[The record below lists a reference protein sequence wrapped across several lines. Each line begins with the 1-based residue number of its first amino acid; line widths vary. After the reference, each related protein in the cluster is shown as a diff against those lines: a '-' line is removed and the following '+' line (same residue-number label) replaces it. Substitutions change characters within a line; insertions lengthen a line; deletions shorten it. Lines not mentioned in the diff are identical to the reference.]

1 MLLPIRDW
9 KEEVMAKKTAYMG
22 MLVALAFIF
31 SYIESLIPVSVG
43 IPGIKL
49 GLANMVVIITLYTM
63 GAVPAFILS
72 LVRIVLTGFTFG
84 NLAMMMYSL
93 GGGMLSILIM
103 VTARKTKWFSVTGVS
118 VLGAV
123 SHNIGQLMV
132 AALVVE
138 NSSLF
143 YYLPVLLISG
153 AVFGII
159 IGIVGANLIKRLT
172 GFIGKQNV
180 K

>member
-1 MLLPIRDW
+1 
-9 KEEVMAKKTAYMG
+9 MAKKTANMG

-31 SYIESLIPVSVG
+31 SYIESLIPISVG

-49 GLANMVVIITLYTM
+49 GLANMVVIVTLYLM
-63 GAVPAFILS
+63 GAGPAFMLS

-93 GGGMLSILIM
+93 AGGMLSLLVM
-103 VTARKTKWFSVTGVS
+103 VIARKTKLFSVTGVS

-123 SHNIGQLMV
+123 FHNVGQIIV

-143 YYLPVLLISG
+143 YYFPVLLVSG
-153 AVFGII
+153 VVFGII
-159 IGIVGANLIKRLT
+159 IGVVGSVLIKRLSR
-172 GFIGKQNV
+172 KR
-180 K
+180 

>member
-1 MLLPIRDW
+1 
-9 KEEVMAKKTAYMG
+9 MAKKTANMG

-31 SYIESLIPVSVG
+31 SYIESLIPISVG

-49 GLANMVVIITLYTM
+49 GLANMVVIVTLYLM
-63 GAVPAFILS
+63 GAGPAFMLS

-93 GGGMLSILIM
+93 AGGMLSLLVM
-103 VTARKTKWFSVTGVS
+103 VIARKTKLFSVTGVS

-123 SHNIGQLMV
+123 FHNVGQIIV

-143 YYLPVLLISG
+143 YYLPVLLVSG
-153 AVFGII
+153 VVFGII
-159 IGIVGANLIKRLT
+159 IGVVGSVLIKRLSR
-172 GFIGKQNV
+172 KR
-180 K
+180 

>member
-1 MLLPIRDW
+1 MT
-9 KEEVMAKKTAYMG
+9 KKVAYMG

-31 SYIESLIPVSVG
+31 SYIESLIPITVG

-49 GLANMVVIITLYTM
+49 GLANMVIIVTLFTM
-63 GAVPAFILS
+63 GTGPAFVLS

-93 GGGMLSILIM
+93 GGGMLSLLIM
-103 VTARKTKWFSVTGVS
+103 VIARKLKLFSVTGVS

-123 SHNIGQLMV
+123 FHNIGQILV
-132 AALVVE
+132 AAIVVE

-143 YYLPVLLISG
+143 YYLPVLLVSG
-153 AVFGII
+153 VFFGGV
-159 IGIVGANLIKRLT
+159 IGMVGAILIKRLS
-172 GFIGKQNV
+172 GFIHRQI
-180 K
+180 

>member
-1 MLLPIRDW
+1 
-9 KEEVMAKKTAYMG
+9 MAKKTAYMG

-31 SYIESLIPVSVG
+31 SYIESLIPISVG

-49 GLANMVVIITLYTM
+49 GLANMVVIVTLYLM
-63 GAVPAFILS
+63 GAGPAFMLS

-93 GGGMLSILIM
+93 AGGMLSLLVM
-103 VTARKTKWFSVTGVS
+103 VVARKTKLFSITGVS

-123 SHNIGQLMV
+123 FHNIGQIIV

-143 YYLPVLLISG
+143 YYLPVLLVSG
-153 AVFGII
+153 VVFGII
-159 IGIVGANLIKRLT
+159 IGVVGSVLIKRLSR
-172 GFIGKQNV
+172 KR
-180 K
+180 

>member
-1 MLLPIRDW
+1 
-9 KEEVMAKKTAYMG
+9 MAKKTANMG
-22 MLVALAFIF
+22 MLAALAFIF
-31 SYIESLIPVSVG
+31 SYIESLIPISVG

-49 GLANMVVIITLYTM
+49 GLANMVVIVTLYTM
-63 GAVPAFILS
+63 GAVPAFTLS

-93 GGGMLSILIM
+93 GGGMLSLLVM
-103 VTARKTKWFSVTGVS
+103 VIARKTKLLSVTGVS

-123 SHNIGQLMV
+123 FHNVGQIIV

-143 YYLPVLLISG
+143 YYLPVLMVSG
-153 AVFGII
+153 VVFGII
-159 IGIVGANLIKRLT
+159 IGIVGAILIKRLSR
-172 GFIGKQNV
+172 KC
-180 K
+180 

>member
-1 MLLPIRDW
+1 
-9 KEEVMAKKTAYMG
+9 MAKKTANMG
-22 MLVALAFIF
+22 ILVALAFIF
-31 SYIESLIPVSVG
+31 SYIESLIPISVG

-49 GLANMVVIITLYTM
+49 GLANMVVIVTLYLM
-63 GAVPAFILS
+63 GAGPAFMLS

-93 GGGMLSILIM
+93 AGGMLSLLVM
-103 VTARKTKWFSVTGVS
+103 VIARKTKLFSVTGVS

-123 SHNIGQLMV
+123 FHNVGQIIV

-143 YYLPVLLISG
+143 YYLPVLLVSG
-153 AVFGII
+153 VVFGII
-159 IGIVGANLIKRLT
+159 IGVVGSVLIKRLSR
-172 GFIGKQNV
+172 KR
-180 K
+180 

>member
-1 MLLPIRDW
+1 MT
-9 KEEVMAKKTAYMG
+9 KKVAYMG

-31 SYIESLIPVSVG
+31 SYIESLIPITVG

-49 GLANMVVIITLYTM
+49 GLANMVIIVTLYTM
-63 GAVPAFILS
+63 GTGPAFVLS

-93 GGGMLSILIM
+93 GGGMLSLLIM
-103 VTARKTKWFSVTGVS
+103 VIARKMKLFSVTGVS

-123 SHNIGQLMV
+123 FHNIGQILV
-132 AALVVE
+132 AAIVVE

-143 YYLPVLLISG
+143 YYLPVLLVSG
-153 AVFGII
+153 VFFGVV
-159 IGIVGANLIKRLT
+159 IGMVGAILIKRLS
-172 GFIGKQNV
+172 GFIQRQI
-180 K
+180 

>member
-1 MLLPIRDW
+1 
-9 KEEVMAKKTAYMG
+9 MAKKTAYMG

-31 SYIESLIPVSVG
+31 SYIESLIPISVG

-49 GLANMVVIITLYTM
+49 GLANMVVIVTLYLM
-63 GAVPAFILS
+63 GTGPAFTLS

-93 GGGMLSILIM
+93 AGGMLSLLVM
-103 VTARKTKWFSVTGVS
+103 VIARKTKLFSITGVS

-123 SHNIGQLMV
+123 FHNVGQIIV

-143 YYLPVLLISG
+143 YYLPVLLVSG
-153 AVFGII
+153 VAFGII
-159 IGIVGANLIKRLT
+159 IGVVGSILIKRLSR
-172 GFIGKQNV
+172 KR
-180 K
+180 

>member
-1 MLLPIRDW
+1 
-9 KEEVMAKKTAYMG
+9 MAKKTANMG

-31 SYIESLIPVSVG
+31 SYIESLIPISEG

-49 GLANMVVIITLYTM
+49 GLANIVVIVTLYLM
-63 GAVPAFILS
+63 GAGPAFMLS

-93 GGGMLSILIM
+93 AGGMLSLLVM
-103 VTARKTKWFSVTGVS
+103 VIARKTKLFSVTGVS

-123 SHNIGQLMV
+123 FHNVGQIIM

-143 YYLPVLLISG
+143 YYLPVLLVSG
-153 AVFGII
+153 VVFGII
-159 IGIVGANLIKRLT
+159 IGVVGSVLIKRLSR
-172 GFIGKQNV
+172 KR
-180 K
+180 

>member
-1 MLLPIRDW
+1 MT
-9 KEEVMAKKTAYMG
+9 KKIAYMG

-31 SYIESLIPVSVG
+31 SYIESLIPITVG

-49 GLANMVVIITLYTM
+49 GLANMVIIVTLYTM
-63 GAVPAFILS
+63 GTGPAFVLS

-93 GGGMLSILIM
+93 GGGMLSLLIM
-103 VTARKTKWFSVTGVS
+103 VIARKMKLFSVTGVS

-123 SHNIGQLMV
+123 FHNIGQILV
-132 AALVVE
+132 AAIVVE

-143 YYLPVLLISG
+143 YYLPVLLVSG
-153 AVFGII
+153 VFFGVV
-159 IGIVGANLIKRLT
+159 IGMVGAILIKRLS
-172 GFIGKQNV
+172 GFIHRQI
-180 K
+180 

>member
-1 MLLPIRDW
+1 
-9 KEEVMAKKTAYMG
+9 MAKKTANMG

-31 SYIESLIPVSVG
+31 SYIESLIPISVG

-49 GLANMVVIITLYTM
+49 GLANMVVIVTLYLM
-63 GAVPAFILS
+63 GAGPAFMLF

-93 GGGMLSILIM
+93 AGGMLSMLVM
-103 VTARKTKWFSVTGVS
+103 VIARKTKLFSVTGVS

-123 SHNIGQLMV
+123 FHNVGQIIM

-143 YYLPVLLISG
+143 YYLPVLLVSG
-153 AVFGII
+153 VVFGII
-159 IGIVGANLIKRLT
+159 IGVVGSVLIKRLSR
-172 GFIGKQNV
+172 KR
-180 K
+180 

>member
-1 MLLPIRDW
+1 
-9 KEEVMAKKTAYMG
+9 MAKKTAYMG

-31 SYIESLIPVSVG
+31 SYIESLIPVNVG
-43 IPGIKL
+43 IPGIKV
-49 GLANMVVIITLYTM
+49 GLANMVTIVTLYTI
-63 GAVPAFILS
+63 GAAPAVVLS

-93 GGGMLSILIM
+93 GGGMLSLLVM
-103 VTARKTKWFSVTGVS
+103 VIARKTKLFSITGVS

-123 SHNIGQLMV
+123 FHNIGQIIV
-132 AALVVE
+132 AAIVVE

-153 AVFGII
+153 VVFGVV
-159 IGIVGANLIKRLT
+159 IGMVGAVLVKRLS
-172 GFIGKQNV
+172 GFIQKQDIF
-180 K
+180 

>member
-1 MLLPIRDW
+1 
-9 KEEVMAKKTAYMG
+9 MAKKTANMG

-31 SYIESLIPVSVG
+31 SYIESLIPISVG

-49 GLANMVVIITLYTM
+49 GLANMVVIVTLYLM
-63 GAVPAFILS
+63 GAGPAFMLS

-93 GGGMLSILIM
+93 AGGMLSLLVM
-103 VTARKTKWFSVTGVS
+103 VIARKTKLFSVTGVS

-123 SHNIGQLMV
+123 FHNVGQIIM

-143 YYLPVLLISG
+143 YYLPVLLVSG
-153 AVFGII
+153 VVFGII
-159 IGIVGANLIKRLT
+159 IGVVGSVLIKRLSR
-172 GFIGKQNV
+172 KR
-180 K
+180 

>member
-1 MLLPIRDW
+1 
-9 KEEVMAKKTAYMG
+9 MG

-31 SYIESLIPVSVG
+31 SYIESLIPISVG

-49 GLANMVVIITLYTM
+49 GLANMVVIVTLYLM
-63 GAVPAFILS
+63 GAGPAFMLF

-93 GGGMLSILIM
+93 AGGMLSMLVM
-103 VTARKTKWFSVTGVS
+103 VIARKTKLFSVTGVS

-123 SHNIGQLMV
+123 FHNVGQIIM

-143 YYLPVLLISG
+143 YYLPVLLVSG
-153 AVFGII
+153 VVFGII
-159 IGIVGANLIKRLT
+159 IGVVGSVLIKRLSR
-172 GFIGKQNV
+172 KR
-180 K
+180 

>member
-1 MLLPIRDW
+1 
-9 KEEVMAKKTAYMG
+9 MG

-31 SYIESLIPVSVG
+31 SYIESLIPITVG

-49 GLANMVVIITLYTM
+49 GLANMVIIVTLYTM
-63 GAVPAFILS
+63 GTGPAFVLS

-93 GGGMLSILIM
+93 GGGMLSLLIM
-103 VTARKTKWFSVTGVS
+103 VIARKMKLFSVTGVS

-123 SHNIGQLMV
+123 FHNIGQILV
-132 AALVVE
+132 AAIVVE

-143 YYLPVLLISG
+143 YYLPVLLVSG
-153 AVFGII
+153 VFFGVV
-159 IGIVGANLIKRLT
+159 IGMVGAILIKRLS
-172 GFIGKQNV
+172 GFIHRQI
-180 K
+180 

>member
-1 MLLPIRDW
+1 MT
-9 KEEVMAKKTAYMG
+9 KKVAYMG

-31 SYIESLIPVSVG
+31 SYIESLIPINVG

-49 GLANMVVIITLYTM
+49 GLANMVVIVTLYTM
-63 GAVPAFILS
+63 GTGSAFVLS

-93 GGGMLSILIM
+93 GGGMLSFLVM
-103 VTARKTKWFSVTGVS
+103 VIARKTKLFSVTGVS

-123 SHNIGQLMV
+123 FHNVGQIIV

-143 YYLPVLLISG
+143 YYLPVLLVSG
-153 AVFGII
+153 VVFGVI
-159 IGIVGANLIKRLT
+159 IGMIGAILIKRLSK
-172 GFIGKQNV
+172 FIHTQI
-180 K
+180 

>member
-1 MLLPIRDW
+1 
-9 KEEVMAKKTAYMG
+9 MAKKTANMG

-31 SYIESLIPVSVG
+31 SYIESLIPISVG

-49 GLANMVVIITLYTM
+49 GLANMVVIVTLYLM
-63 GAVPAFILS
+63 GAGQAFMLS

-93 GGGMLSILIM
+93 AGGMLSMLVM
-103 VTARKTKWFSVTGVS
+103 VIARKTKLFSVTGVS

-123 SHNIGQLMV
+123 FHNVGQIIM

-143 YYLPVLLISG
+143 YYLPVLLVSG
-153 AVFGII
+153 VVFGII
-159 IGIVGANLIKRLT
+159 IGVVGSVLIKRLSR
-172 GFIGKQNV
+172 KR
-180 K
+180 

>member
-1 MLLPIRDW
+1 
-9 KEEVMAKKTAYMG
+9 MAKKTANMG

-31 SYIESLIPVSVG
+31 SYIESLIPISVG

-49 GLANMVVIITLYTM
+49 GLANMVVIVTLYLM
-63 GAVPAFILS
+63 GAGSAFMLS

-93 GGGMLSILIM
+93 AGGMLSLLVM
-103 VTARKTKWFSVTGVS
+103 VIARKTKLFSVTGVS

-123 SHNIGQLMV
+123 FHNVGQIIV

-143 YYLPVLLISG
+143 YYLPVLLVSG
-153 AVFGII
+153 VVFGII
-159 IGIVGANLIKRLT
+159 IGVVGSVLIKRLSR
-172 GFIGKQNV
+172 KR
-180 K
+180 

>member
-1 MLLPIRDW
+1 MTKR
-9 KEEVMAKKTAYMG
+9 TAYLG
-22 MLVALAFIF
+22 MLTALAFLL
-31 SYIESLIPVSVG
+31 SYIESLIPINVG

-49 GLANMVVIITLYTM
+49 GLANIVIIVALYTI
-63 GAVPAFILS
+63 GTVPAFLLS

-93 GGGMLSILIM
+93 GGGMLSLLVM
-103 VTARKTKWFSVTGVS
+103 VIARKTRWFSVMGTS

-123 SHNIGQLMV
+123 FHNIGQIIV

-143 YYLPVLLISG
+143 YYLPVLLLSGTAAGVIIGMLG
-153 AVFGII
+153 AV
-159 IGIVGANLIKRLT
+159 LIKRLT
-172 GFIGKQNV
+172 PFLHRM
-180 K
+180 

>member
-1 MLLPIRDW
+1 MT
-9 KEEVMAKKTAYMG
+9 KKIAYMG

-31 SYIESLIPVSVG
+31 SYIESLIPITVG

-49 GLANMVVIITLYTM
+49 GLANMVIIVTLYTM
-63 GAVPAFILS
+63 GTGPAFVLS

-93 GGGMLSILIM
+93 GGGMLSLLIM
-103 VTARKTKWFSVTGVS
+103 VIARKMKLFSVTGVS

-123 SHNIGQLMV
+123 FHNIGQILV
-132 AALVVE
+132 AAIVVE

-143 YYLPVLLISG
+143 YYLPLLLVSG
-153 AVFGII
+153 VFFGVV
-159 IGIVGANLIKRLT
+159 IGMVGAILIKRLS
-172 GFIGKQNV
+172 GFIHRKI
-180 K
+180 

>member
-1 MLLPIRDW
+1 
-9 KEEVMAKKTAYMG
+9 MAKRTANMG

-31 SYIESLIPVSVG
+31 SYIESLIPISVG

-49 GLANMVVIITLYTM
+49 GLANMVVIVTLYLM
-63 GAVPAFILS
+63 GAGPAFMLS

-93 GGGMLSILIM
+93 AGGMLSLLVM
-103 VTARKTKWFSVTGVS
+103 VIARKTKLFSVTGVS

-123 SHNIGQLMV
+123 FHNVGQIIV

-143 YYLPVLLISG
+143 YYLPVLLVSG
-153 AVFGII
+153 VVFGII
-159 IGIVGANLIKRLT
+159 IGVVGSVLIKRLSR
-172 GFIGKQNV
+172 KR
-180 K
+180 

>member
-1 MLLPIRDW
+1 
-9 KEEVMAKKTAYMG
+9 MAKKTANMG

-31 SYIESLIPVSVG
+31 SYIESLIPISVG

-49 GLANMVVIITLYTM
+49 GLANMVVIVTLYLM
-63 GAVPAFILS
+63 GAGPAFMLS

-93 GGGMLSILIM
+93 AGGMLSMLVM
-103 VTARKTKWFSVTGVS
+103 VIARKTKLFSVTGVS

-123 SHNIGQLMV
+123 FHNVGQIIM

-143 YYLPVLLISG
+143 YYLPVLLVSG
-153 AVFGII
+153 VVFGII
-159 IGIVGANLIKRLT
+159 IGVVGSVLIKRLSR
-172 GFIGKQNV
+172 KR
-180 K
+180 

>member
-1 MLLPIRDW
+1 
-9 KEEVMAKKTAYMG
+9 MAKKTANMG

-31 SYIESLIPVSVG
+31 SYIESLIPISVG

-49 GLANMVVIITLYTM
+49 GLANMVVIVTLYLM
-63 GAVPAFILS
+63 GAGPAFMLS

-93 GGGMLSILIM
+93 AGGMLSLLGM
-103 VTARKTKWFSVTGVS
+103 VIARKTKLFSVTGVS

-123 SHNIGQLMV
+123 FHNVGQIIV

-143 YYLPVLLISG
+143 YYLPVLLVSG
-153 AVFGII
+153 VVFGII
-159 IGIVGANLIKRLT
+159 IGVVGSVLIKRLSR
-172 GFIGKQNV
+172 KR
-180 K
+180 